1 MGESA
6 TARSPV
12 TIPPLRLR
20 DDARGRGEGPFG
32 RLIRDRFAAVPLPE
46 LRARAREAE
55 GELFSQGI
63 TFTVYSDKDAIDRIL
78 PFDVI
83 PRVIGAADWDVIEAG
98 ICQRVRALNLFL
110 ADVYGPQRSLAEG
123 VIPADLVLANANY
136 RPRCAG
142 SPCRTAPT
150 CTSPGPTWCATARAA
165 SGCSR
170 TTPARPRASPTWSR
184 TGT

>member
-6 TARSPV
+6 TGAFAGYDPRPYV
-12 TIPPLRLR
+12 CEMTR
-20 DDARGRGEGPFG
+20 AAGGEGPFG

-83 PRVIGAADWDVIEAG
+83 PRVIGAADWEVIEAG

-110 ADVYGPQRSLAEG
+110 ADVYGPQR
-123 VIPADLVLANANY
+123 
-136 RPRCAG
+136 C
-142 SPCRTAPT
+142 
-150 CTSPGPTWCATARAA
+150 W
-165 SGCSR
+165 
-170 TTPARPRASPTWSR
+170 PRA
-184 TGT
+184 